1 MMIHSVELAA
11 APFSKPSLPTRPH
24 ALDQVARM
32 LHAGK
37 VYRRED
43 LAQLSNA
50 VDRHLRELVS
60 GGALKRLAQGI
71 YYAPKKSVFGTLPPD
86 DQELVATFLRDKDF
100 LVFSPSSYNT
110 LGLGTSQLY
119 NKTLVY
125 NHKRHGLFSFGNRQF
140 DFRIKLRFPKKLTTE
155 FLLVDAI
162 NNLDEL
168 AEDRNQVLQMVE
180 RKLSGFDP
188 AKLKRAVSDYASVAT
203 KKRFMRWLDV

>member
-1 MMIHSVELAA
+1 MELASA
-11 APFSKPSLPTRPH
+11 SLASPSLPTRPS

-43 LAQLSNA
+43 LARVSNA
-50 VDRHLRELVS
+50 VDRHIRQLVS
-60 GGALKRLAQGI
+60 GGFLKRLAQGL
-71 YYAPKKSVFGTLPPD
+71 YYAPKKSVFGVLPPD
-86 DQELVATFLRDKDF
+86 DEELLATFLRDKDF

-140 DFRIKLRFPKKLTTE
+140 DFRVKPRFPKKLTPE
-155 FLLVDAI
+155 FLLVDVI

-168 AEDRNQVLQMVE
+168 AEDKNQVLQMVE
-180 RKLSGFDP
+180 RKLSGFDQ
-188 AKLKRAVSDYASVAT
+188 AKLTRAVSDYGTVAT
-203 KKRFMRWLDV
+203 KKRFMRWLNA

>member
-1 MMIHSVELAA
+1 MRIHSVKLATGSLA
-11 APFSKPSLPTRPH
+11 GSSLPTRLH
-24 ALDQVARM
+24 ALDQVART

-43 LAQLSNA
+43 LAQVSSA

-60 GGALKRLAQGI
+60 GGALKRLAQGL
-71 YYAPKKSVFGTLPPD
+71 YYAPRKSVFGVLPPD
-86 DQELVATFLRDKDF
+86 DQELLAAFLRDTDF
-100 LVFSPSSYNT
+100 LVFSPSSYNS

-140 DFRIKLRFPKKLTTE
+140 DFRVKPRFPKQLTPE

-168 AEDRNQVLQMVE
+168 AEDKHHVLQMAE
-180 RKLSGFDP
+180 RKLSGFDQSR
-188 AKLKRAVSDYASVAT
+188 LKQAIADYASAAT
-203 KKRFMRWLDV
+203 KKLFTRWLDA